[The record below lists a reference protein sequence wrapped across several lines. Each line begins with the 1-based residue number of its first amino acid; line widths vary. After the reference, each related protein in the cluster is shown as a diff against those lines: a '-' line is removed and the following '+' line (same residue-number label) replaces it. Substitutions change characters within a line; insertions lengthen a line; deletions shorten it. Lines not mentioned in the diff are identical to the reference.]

1 MGWDEGAR
9 SLFLGVTVRG
19 RVAKRIGRSWVQ
31 DAVLAIITNTFAST
45 VAAKSRHDSRW
56 NGRTICRA
64 ASPRKPFRGFREVS
78 PNR

>member
-31 DAVLAIITNTFAST
+31 DAVLAIYHQHFCLH
-45 VAAKSRHDSRW
+45 R
-56 NGRTICRA
+56 CRQV
-64 ASPRKPFRGFREVS
+64 ET
-78 PNR
+78 